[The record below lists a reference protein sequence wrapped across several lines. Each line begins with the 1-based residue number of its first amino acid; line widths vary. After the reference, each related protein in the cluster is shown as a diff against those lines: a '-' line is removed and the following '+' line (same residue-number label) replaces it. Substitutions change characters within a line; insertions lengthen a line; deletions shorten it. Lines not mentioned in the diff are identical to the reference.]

1 MKLKMKFHQEHME
14 KQHERFAKQNGKTR
28 KIRASSRHTGIS
40 AAKMEVNRGAG
51 EMVFFSWL
59 KQQKPGNLSTGLSMV
74 KHRF

>member
-1 MKLKMKFHQEHME
+1 MGQFLLLGTREATSAGGQLKKLEL
-14 KQHERFAKQNGKTR
+14 
-28 KIRASSRHTGIS
+28 S